1 MNVRATDPTRPRRRQ
16 AKKRP
21 ARWPPELAWAAALDE
36 LITGNLIASCVVRD
50 GRIEHANEGLASLF
64 GYDVRELPG
73 RMKLVDLAIDADA
86 RAVSESLRKATAV
99 QGGTSRLEFTGL
111 KKGGDVVVVEM
122 RARCVEL
129 RGGHAA
135 VLAMVDVTERSHAF
149 NRLRDLAFYDPLTD
163 LPNRALFFD
172 RLRQPVAAAKRS
184 GESVAVLMADLD
196 GFKAINDAHG
206 HQSGDLVLKAVAQRL
221 AACSRET
228 DTVARIG
235 GDEFAAILPGVGGR
249 DRAAAVAERMIQA
262 LRAPFRLGARD
273 HAVSASIGIALCP
286 DDSTNMDHLLAL
298 ADAAMY
304 ESKARG
310 KSRFTFAQPGALPP
324 IGSVLV
330 TWTDAFL
337 VGVTSI
343 DGQHRQLVEL
353 ANGLGDDLREGR
365 DAATI
370 AASMRKL
377 FEHAALHFRTEE
389 GLMDAYD
396 VPDTGRHRQEHS
408 VLLSDLDSLGANLES
423 TSVMIALQ
431 HLKAW
436 LIRHVDSL
444 DRALAAELRSR
455 GCS

>member
-1 MNVRATDPTRPRRRQ
+1 MNLRATPNRKHRPRTRKGSARGSE
-16 AKKRP
+16 P
-21 ARWPPELAWAAALDE
+21 AALAAALDE
-36 LITGNLIASCVVRD
+36 LFTGNLVAACVVRG
-50 GRIEHANEGLASLF
+50 GRIEHANEGLAALF
-64 GYDVRELPG
+64 GYDVGELQG
-73 RMKLVDLAIDADA
+73 RRSLADLAIDADA
-86 RAVSESLRKATAV
+86 PAVSESLRRATAAK
-99 QGGTSRLEFTGL
+99 GASSRLEFTGL
-111 KKGGDVVVVEM
+111 RKDGGAIVIEAQ
-122 RARCVEL
+122 ARGIESQ
-129 RGGHAA
+129 GGRAA
-135 VLAMVDVTERSHAF
+135 VLVMVDVTERSHAL

-184 GESVAVLMADLD
+184 GEPVAVLMADLD

-206 HQSGDLVLKAVAQRL
+206 HQCGDLVLKAVAERL

-228 DTVARIG
+228 DTVARLG

>member
-1 MNVRATDPTRPRRRQ
+1 MNVRATPDPAHRRRTR
-16 AKKRP
+16 KRA
-21 ARWPPELAWAAALDE
+21 ARAPQELAWAAALDE

-50 GRIEHANEGLASLF
+50 GRIEHANEGLAALF
-64 GYDVRELPG
+64 GYDVEDLQG
-73 RMKLVDLAIDADA
+73 RMDLVDLAIDADA
-86 RAVSESLRKATAV
+86 RAVSESLRKAAAV
-99 QGGTSRLEFTGL
+99 AGGSSRLEFTGM
-111 KKGGDVVVVEM
+111 KKNGDVVVVEM
-122 RARCVEL
+122 RARGIES
-129 RGGHAA
+129 RDGHAA

-184 GESVAVLMADLD
+184 GEPVAVLMADLD

-206 HQSGDLVLKAVAQRL
+206 HQCGDLVLKAVAQRL

-235 GDEFAAILPGVGGR
+235 GDEFAAILPRVGGR
-249 DRAAAVAERMIQA
+249 DRAAAVADRMIEA
-262 LRAPFRLGARD
+262 LRDPFRVGPRE

-286 DDSTNMDHLLAL
+286 NDSTNMDHLMAL

-310 KSRFTFAQPGALPP
+310 KNTFTFARPGAIPAA
-324 IGSVLV
+324 GGALV
-330 TWTDAFL
+330 AWSDDFL
-337 VGVTSI
+337 GGVAVI
-343 DGQHRQLVEL
+343 DDPHRRLVDL
-353 ANGLGDDLREGR
+353 ANRLGDDLREGR
-365 DAATI
+365 DATAV
-370 AASMRKL
+370 AASVRSL
-377 FEHAALHFRTEE
+377 FEYAVLHFRTEE
-389 GLMDAYD
+389 GLMDAYE
-396 VPDTGRHRQEHS
+396 VPDTDRHRQEHS
-408 VLLSDLDSLGANLES
+408 VLLSDLDSLGSNLEN

-444 DRALAAELRSR
+444 DRELAAELRSR
-455 GCS
+455 GCA